1 MEINNLHIKQCYKHV
16 IEYTTLEP
24 RLELVFTF
32 VLPHKSTNIQKIV
45 MLNTVSAI
53 SEFRAPH
60 YAPQK
65 LTSFPIYDNQFCISL
80 SKIVKASS
88 SIPFGHEVFA
98 MIMMHY

>member
-1 MEINNLHIKQCYKHV
+1 MARKILSIIFQYKTVYIKRCNLFKFKFYYLFKLLEINNLHIKQCYKYV

-24 RLELVFTF
+24 RLGLVFTF

-60 YAPQK
+60 
-65 LTSFPIYDNQFCISL
+65 
-80 SKIVKASS
+80 
-88 SIPFGHEVFA
+88 
-98 MIMMHY
+98 